1 MSKVDT
7 LRHAV
12 DYIEKLQTILK
23 EQQIDINVSTCGR
36 KSEQEEDD
44 SCKSI
49 DSSSS
54 VASSIERNS
63 SSQNTRSLKLN
74 NRTKNGRNGSQ
85 RENKPIASKSVSRA
99 NLPPPLIM
107 LPKTNQQQI
116 SPYHHSQ
123 HPHQQQ
129 SPPTPSSHS
138 SCSSPV
144 VNSPLLGPN
153 HQSIMHFNQSSN
165 LSSNHQNYR
174 PPLTPRTPSN
184 SSSGNINTFC
194 QFIDGSPSSGA
205 GNVPSPSIITNES
218 GYDSMSASFYN
229 SPTSPPSQQQLLATQ
244 HPQIMQQS
252 PMRQIMEQNPQNLPS
267 PMGYHQNYQQGY
279 QVPCTPPGKWFSS

>member
-36 KSEQEEDD
+36 TTDTNTSFQDEDGA

-54 VASSIERNS
+54 VVSSISSERNS
-63 SSQNTRSLKLN
+63 ASQNSKSLKLS

-85 RENKPIASKSVSRA
+85 RENKPIASKSGSRA
-99 NLPPPLIM
+99 NLPPPLVM
-107 LPKTNQQQI
+107 LPKSNQQRI
-116 SPYHHSQ
+116 SHYPSHQ
-123 HPHQQQ
+123 HQQQ

-138 SCSSPV
+138 NCSSPV
-144 VNSPLLGPN
+144 INSPLLGPN
-153 HQSIMHFNQSSN
+153 HQTIMNFTQSN
-165 LSSNHQNYR
+165 NINTQHQNYR

-184 SSSGNINTFC
+184 SSSGM
-194 QFIDGSPSSGA
+194 FI
-205 GNVPSPSIITNES
+205 
-218 GYDSMSASFYN
+218 
-229 SPTSPPSQQQLLATQ
+229 
-244 HPQIMQQS
+244 
-252 PMRQIMEQNPQNLPS
+252 
-267 PMGYHQNYQQGY
+267 
-279 QVPCTPPGKWFSS
+279 

>member
-23 EQQIDINVSTCGR
+23 EQQIDINVSTCG
-36 KSEQEEDD
+36 KKGDATTSFQDEDD
-44 SCKSI
+44 GASCKSI

-63 SSQNTRSLKLN
+63 SSQNRRSLKLN

-85 RENKPIASKSVSRA
+85 RENKPIASKSFARA

-107 LPKTNQQQI
+107 LPKTNQSSM
-116 SPYHHSQ
+116 SPYNHHSQ
-123 HPHQQQ
+123 HQHQQQ

-138 SCSSPV
+138 NCSSPV

-153 HQSIMHFNQSSN
+153 HQTMMNFNQSNN
-165 LSSNHQNYR
+165 LNSNHQNYR

-184 SSSGNINTFC
+184 TPSSKFDN
-194 QFIDGSPSSGA
+194 FIDVFCSYA
-205 GNVPSPSIITNES
+205 K
-218 GYDSMSASFYN
+218 SFCREKF
-229 SPTSPPSQQQLLATQ
+229 LLLL
-244 HPQIMQQS
+244 I
-252 PMRQIMEQNPQNLPS
+252 
-267 PMGYHQNYQQGY
+267 
-279 QVPCTPPGKWFSS
+279 

>member
-36 KSEQEEDD
+36 KGEATTSLQDEDD
-44 SCKSI
+44 GTSCKSI

-63 SSQNTRSLKLN
+63 SSQNRRSLKLN

-85 RENKPIASKSVSRA
+85 RENKPIATKSVARA

-107 LPKTNQQQI
+107 LPKTNQALI
-116 SPYHHSQ
+116 SPYHHPSQ
-123 HPHQQQ
+123 HQHQQQ
-129 SPPTPSSHS
+129 SSPTPSSHS
-138 SCSSPV
+138 NCSSPV

-153 HQSIMHFNQSSN
+153 HQTMMNFNQSN
-165 LSSNHQNYR
+165 NSSSIHQNYR

-184 SSSGNINTFC
+184 TSSSKFNNYINAIC
-194 QFIDGSPSSGA
+194 LYA
-205 GNVPSPSIITNES
+205 KL
-218 GYDSMSASFYN
+218 Y
-229 SPTSPPSQQQLLATQ
+229 
-244 HPQIMQQS
+244 
-252 PMRQIMEQNPQNLPS
+252 LPS
-267 PMGYHQNYQQGY
+267 KNIFH
-279 QVPCTPPGKWFSS
+279 